1 MQNGYVVLQST
12 VLLFIGVAGAGKT
25 SFCHLIFDEPPPLV
39 RESTPLA
46 KSSIRAVSLTRAI
59 ISDQEVIIWKRI
71 SQQEFKTLIADAIK
85 GMRDLESNYRQFQSR
100 VKKHQYKT
108 VTLFHAFKNMNVR
121 GLWNLL
127 GEILNPKFVREIQND
142 ECSSQPLVSEGL
154 YHNYG
159 TNEMESHDSI
169 IMRHDEAP
177 KGNDPLST
185 EIARLF
191 ELEPVKQ
198 MLDLVNSSKGS
209 VELFRQKWLYVI
221 DSGGQPQF
229 HELLPTFVHHV
240 SAAAFFVKLNEEFN
254 DYPTIEYYG
263 EGGILYG
270 EPYKSSYSHLQTL
283 QNCLQAV
290 QSRHDINKISNCP
303 ELFFIGTHR
312 DLENSN
318 EPVESKNKKLISML
332 QQHEIF
338 KDHLNYCSIGKSDQL
353 LYTVNAKAPESDD
366 KNVAANFRQNVMSRC
381 HAEEHKIPIR
391 WFVLELLL
399 QYLAKDGVIS
409 FKECVEV
416 AGRLGMNEAK
426 LKAAIEYLV
435 KLNIFEYFSRILPN
449 VVFTTSQVLLNK
461 ITELVEHSHNLRSGS
476 FLHGDSADI
485 KFRAYGIV
493 TLEMLK
499 RSQFSSHYVKGLF
512 EDKDL
517 LYLWEKLLVV
527 ARGPNGNHVMPAV
540 LDGLSSEKLS
550 QYRLDNTTP
559 IKVLS
564 VAVHYPG
571 NMFPA
576 GIFSSLIAHLQ
587 NQSTWIISMNDNQPE
602 CLYKNC
608 IAFNVSGRHVDANV
622 TLIYSHDWIELHVT
636 DTFEEDEQETC
647 NLLRSDLFN
656 GLKRVQQIQ
665 KYDNLVPE
673 IAFFCSIC
681 QGESYHHLAS
691 VTSTKKLQCRKQT
704 RKREKLTEKHLL
716 WLDSYDGNNYIHH
729 SMLQ

>member
-46 KSSIRAVSLTRAI
+46 KSSIRAISLTRAI
-59 ISDQEVIIWKRI
+59 ISDQEVIIWKRV
-71 SQQEFKTLIADAIK
+71 SQQEFKSLVADAIK
-85 GMRDLESNYRQFQSR
+85 GMRGLESNYQQFQSR
-100 VKKHQYKT
+100 AKKHQYKT
-108 VTLFHAFKNMNVR
+108 TTLVNIFKNMNFR
-121 GLWNLL
+121 GLWNIL
-127 GEILNPKFVREIQND
+127 EIIKNPSLIHEIQND
-142 ECSSQPLVSEGL
+142 EHNSQPLLSE
-154 YHNYG
+154 NYG
-159 TNEMESHDSI
+159 TNQTESQND

-177 KGNDPLST
+177 EESDPLAT

-198 MLDLVNSSKGS
+198 ILDLINASKGS

-229 HELLPTFVHHV
+229 HELLPTFIHHI

-263 EGGILYG
+263 EGGILCG
-270 EPYKSSYSHLQTL
+270 EPYKSSYSHLETL

-290 QSRHDINKISNCP
+290 QSRHNINSISNCP

-318 EPVESKNKKLISML
+318 EPVGSKNKKLISML

-353 LYTVNAKAPESDD
+353 LYTVNAKAPEIDD
-366 KNVAANFRQNVMSRC
+366 KNVAANFRQKVMSRC
-381 HAEEHKIPIR
+381 HPEEHKIPIR

-416 AGRLGMNEAK
+416 AGRLGMNEVK
-426 LKAAIEYLV
+426 LKAAIDYLV
-435 KLNIFEYFSRILPN
+435 KLNIFEYFPHILPS

-476 FLHGDSADI
+476 FLHGDSVDI
-485 KFRAYGIV
+485 QFRAYGIV
-493 TLEMLK
+493 TLKMLK

-512 EDKDL
+512 EDMDL

-527 ARGPNGNHVMPAV
+527 ARGPNGNRVMPAV

-550 QYRLDNTTP
+550 QHRSDNTTP
-559 IKVLS
+559 IKILS
-564 VAVHYPG
+564 IAVHYSG
-571 NMFPA
+571 NLFPA
-576 GIFSSLIAHLQ
+576 GIFSCLIAHLQ
-587 NQSTWIISMNDNQPE
+587 NQSTWKISMNDNQPE

-608 IAFNVSGRHVDANV
+608 VAFNVSGRHVDANV
-622 TLIYSHDWIELHVT
+622 TLIYSHDWIELHVI
-636 DTFEEDEQETC
+636 DSFEEDEQSTC
-647 NLLRSDLFN
+647 NLLRNDLFN

-673 IAFFCSIC
+673 IAFFCTVC

-691 VTSTKKLQCRKQT
+691 VTSTKKLQCRKLT
-704 RKREKLTEKHLL
+704 KKREKLTEKHLL
-716 WLDSYDGNNYIHH
+716 WLDSYDGKNVHH
-729 SMLQ
+729 SIIL